1 MRERDRK
8 ILLRR
13 LDVEMRSIR
22 RAGIQKDAT
31 VGLLRAV
38 RQALRIPV
46 DEIMEKMGVGW
57 TSVFNLET
65 SEMRQ
70 TASLKSMDRMAKAM
84 GCKVVYG
91 IVPENGKT
99 LEWLEEFVGVGHIKS
114 YSVVTNKIGSFVVMR
129 YRAHFNSW
137 FCCFAAVFPGIS

>member
-1 MRERDRK
+1 LFRGRGRGVWMRERDRK

-99 LEWLEEFVGVGHIKS
+99 LEWLEEARLWRAVLGDDGEQG
-114 YSVVTNKIGSFVVMR
+114 IGNR
-129 YRAHFNSW
+129 E
-137 FCCFAAVFPGIS
+137 

>member
-91 IVPENGKT
+91 IVPNGGKK
-99 LEWLEEFVGVGHIKS
+99 LEDLVEERYLAGL
-114 YSVVTNKIGSFVVMR
+114 IGTGNR
-129 YRAHFNSW
+129 EQGTGNRE
-137 FCCFAAVFPGIS
+137 